1 MADRPNTFE
10 RSTSVTREGVED
22 DLEDGSAKA
31 PHLVVVDE
39 ELSEQQRTLEVR
51 IVYVS
56 RPNFASVTE
65 PDRTP
70 DEKSTTS

>member
-1 MADRPNTFE
+1 MAGRPDTFD
-10 RSTSVTREGVED
+10 RSTSVTREGVGD
-22 DLEDGSAKA
+22 DLEYGSAKA
-31 PHLVVVDE
+31 PHLVAVDE

-56 RPNFASVTE
+56 SPTFASVAE